1 MDIKNRL
8 QNVFWDVFDD
18 GDIELFD
25 EMSANDI
32 EEWDSLTHV
41 QLIVAVENE
50 FKVRFKTAEIIE
62 VKNVGEFIKTLENKL
77 VGNK

>member
-8 QNVFWDVFDD
+8 QNVFWDVFED

>member
-8 QNVFWDVFDD
+8 QNVFWNVFDD
-18 GDIELFD
+18 EEIELFD

-50 FKVRFKTAEIIE
+50 FKIRFKTAEIIE